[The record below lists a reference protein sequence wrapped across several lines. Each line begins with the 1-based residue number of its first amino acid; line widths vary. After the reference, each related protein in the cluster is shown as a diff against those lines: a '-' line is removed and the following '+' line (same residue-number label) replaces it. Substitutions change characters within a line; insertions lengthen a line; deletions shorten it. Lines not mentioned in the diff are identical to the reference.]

1 MKLDKKYY
9 ILIGI
14 IVALIIGIFSITS
27 MYQEKNTPSISLV
40 EEETTIVEESINTF
54 YVDIKGS
61 VNKPGVY
68 KVDDQM
74 IVNDL
79 IKLAGGLTK
88 NAYTK
93 NINLATKLKEGM
105 VVYVYSKNELTNT
118 TSTTTILNDAYY
130 SYEPTTTSSEV
141 KVSGKV
147 NINTAAKE
155 ELMTVSG
162 IGESKAIAIID
173 YRKNN
178 KFNSIEDIM
187 NVSGIGESLF
197 AKIKEYITV

>member
-14 IVALIIGIFSITS
+14 IVALIIGIFSITN
-27 MYQEKNTPSISLV
+27 MYQEKDTPSISLV

-147 NINTAAKE
+147 NINTATKE

>member
-14 IVALIIGIFSITS
+14 IVALIIGVFSITS
-27 MYQEKNTPSISLV
+27 IYQGKDTPSISLV
-40 EEETTIVEESINTF
+40 DEETTSVLESINTF

-147 NINTAAKE
+147 NINTATKE
-155 ELMTVSG
+155 ELMTVTG

>member
-27 MYQEKNTPSISLV
+27 MYQEKDTPSISLV
-40 EEETTIVEESINTF
+40 DEETTNVLESINTF

-93 NINLATKLKEGM
+93 NINFT
-105 VVYVYSKNELTNT
+105 
-118 TSTTTILNDAYY
+118 
-130 SYEPTTTSSEV
+130 
-141 KVSGKV
+141 
-147 NINTAAKE
+147 
-155 ELMTVSG
+155 
-162 IGESKAIAIID
+162 
-173 YRKNN
+173 
-178 KFNSIEDIM
+178 
-187 NVSGIGESLF
+187 
-197 AKIKEYITV
+197 

>member
-14 IVALIIGIFSITS
+14 IVALIIGVFSITN
-27 MYQEKNTPSISLV
+27 MYQEKDTPSISLV

-147 NINTAAKE
+147 NINTATKE

-178 KFNSIEDIM
+178 KFNSIEDIK

>member
-1 MKLDKKYY
+1 
-9 ILIGI
+9 
-14 IVALIIGIFSITS
+14 
-27 MYQEKNTPSISLV
+27 MYQGKDTPSISLV
-40 EEETTIVEESINTF
+40 DEETTNVLESINTF

-130 SYEPTTTSSEV
+130 SYETTTTSSEV

-147 NINTAAKE
+147 NINTATKE